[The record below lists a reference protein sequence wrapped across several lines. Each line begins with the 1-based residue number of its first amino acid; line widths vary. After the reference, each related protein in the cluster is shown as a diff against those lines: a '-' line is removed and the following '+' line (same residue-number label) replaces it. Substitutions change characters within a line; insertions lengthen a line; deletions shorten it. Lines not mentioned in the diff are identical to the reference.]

1 MQVQE
6 LQTILEYADIQKD
19 QKVQVRIAKGNRIT
33 SVEIGS
39 FNVYADAVVL
49 QVEVNEEL

>member
-19 QKVQVRIAKGNRIT
+19 QKVQVRIEKGNRIT

-39 FNVYADAVVL
+39 FNVYSDAVVL
-49 QVEVNEEL
+49 QVKVDSDF